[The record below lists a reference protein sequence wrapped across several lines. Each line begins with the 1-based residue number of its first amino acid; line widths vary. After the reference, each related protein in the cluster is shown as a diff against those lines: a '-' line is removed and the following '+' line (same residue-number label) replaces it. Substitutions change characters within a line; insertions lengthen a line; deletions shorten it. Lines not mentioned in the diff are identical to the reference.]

1 VANRSHKRDTNAR
14 RKPQLAIVAALVA
27 ALVTLGT
34 VGYGVVSAEPRT
46 GTMDLF
52 ATQTLGAD
60 ILGDREPVV
69 SRSSPRTSGDDRE
82 AVDQK
87 ALARE
92 RRKRRERKE
101 RRERQE
107 RLERLALEQERRE
120 AAARRA
126 TRLAVS
132 NADTKRWT
140 TEDLNLWVAA
150 GDDAAQDG
158 VIEAGKQVLVTGRTG
173 NGRVEIV
180 LGQKPYW
187 VTAGYLA
194 DEEPVSGPSSAPC
207 ANGASAT
214 GGANVQK
221 VLRATCAFA
230 PEITSY
236 GGIRSGGG
244 DHSRGLAL
252 DIMVS
257 GDRGWQVAN
266 FLRENYGDLGISYII
281 FSQKIWSV
289 ERAGEG
295 WRGMSDRGSTTAN
308 HYDHV
313 HVSTY

>member
-1 VANRSHKRDTNAR
+1 MANRSHKREANAR
-14 RKPQLAIVAALVA
+14 RKPKLAIVFALVA
-27 ALVTLGT
+27 ALATLGT
-34 VGYGVVSAEPRT
+34 VGYGVVSADPRT
-46 GTMDLF
+46 GTMDLL
-52 ATQTLGAD
+52 ANETLGAD

-92 RRKRRERKE
+92 RKKRKE
-101 RRERQE
+101 RRARRAREQ
-107 RLERLALEQERRE
+107 ERLALEQERLE
-120 AAARRA
+120 AARKA
-126 TRLAVS
+126 TELAVR

-140 TEDLNLWVAA
+140 TEDLNLWKGA

-180 LGQKPYW
+180 LNQSPYW

-236 GGIRSGGG
+236 GGIRPGDSG
-244 DHSRGLAL
+244 DHGRGLAL
-252 DIMVS
+252 DVMVS
-257 GDRGWQVAN
+257 GDRGWQIADY
-266 FLRENYGDLGISYII
+266 LRKYYRELGISYII

-289 ERAGEG
+289 DRAGEG

>member
-1 VANRSHKRDTNAR
+1 MANQSHKRDTNAR
-14 RKPQLAIVAALVA
+14 RKPTLPIVAALVA

-34 VGYGVVSAEPRT
+34 VGYGVVSADPRP
-46 GTMDLF
+46 GTMDLL

-69 SRSSPRTSGDDRE
+69 SRSSPRTGADDRE
-82 AVDQK
+82 TDEQK

-92 RRKRRERKE
+92 RKKRKARKQRRA
-101 RRERQE
+101 REQE
-107 RLERLALEQERRE
+107 RLE
-120 AAARRA
+120 AARRA

-132 NADTKRWT
+132 NADTQRWT

-158 VIEAGKQVLVTGRTG
+158 VIEAGKKVLVTGRTG

-194 DEEPVSGPSSAPC
+194 DEKPVSGPSSAPC

-230 PEITSY
+230 PEISSY
-236 GGIRSGGG
+236 GGMRGGGG

-257 GDRGWQVAN
+257 GDRGWQIAN
-266 FLRENYGDLGISYII
+266 FLRENYGQLGISYII

-289 ERAGEG
+289 DRAGEG